1 MKARPRRHA
10 RLKPARGRPSGHKR
24 PSSRGPALA
33 VAQAAAK
40 EEALPR
46 AQGWAPAP
54 CPYCG
59 EELEVMVGADEDGHT
74 RFEDCSVCCRTV
86 SLHVTWDDG
95 ETQVEATRA

>member
-10 RLKPARGRPSGHKR
+10 RRKPALGRRAAHKR

-33 VAQAAAK
+33 
-40 EEALPR
+40 EETLPR
-46 AQGWAPAP
+46 AQEWAQVP

-59 EELEVMVGADEDGHT
+59 EQLEVLVGADEDGHT

-86 SLHVTWDDG
+86 SLHVTWDEG
-95 ETQVEATRA
+95 ETQVEAVRD